1 MTPIISTYPIQSNYK
16 QFVHLL
22 CLLLFTCL
30 GLNSIYAQN
39 IPESSSTERWSA
51 LPYTQNPETLIA
63 PLKKLEP
70 GKKFTIVHIGDSHV
84 QGDRMT
90 GETRVALQSLFGN
103 GGQGFLFPYG
113 LAGSFG
119 PRGTSATKEGT
130 WIPYK
135 TLTPN
140 LERNLG
146 LTGYG
151 ITSYNT
157 QAEIHIAFNDKFA
170 HYPYS
175 AIRVLHSIDTTSFQ
189 CFITTNSAG
198 GISQS
203 IVQSK
208 QFRGSLEPGNSWGIS
223 EFSLADMGRS
233 EMQQPTPF
241 TGSISAME
249 SAHLEQLHIEFNKT
263 NYTQT
268 HTDFFGYQLLSA
280 NNGIEYHHY
289 GVVGAQ
295 FPHFI
300 NRVKQACDQLAYIQP
315 DLIIFSFGTNEAYN
329 GKLSIEDYQN
339 LVKKFI
345 DSIRLVLP
353 NTGILLTTP
362 PDTRS
367 SGRIPPMQKNVL
379 MALENIAREKE
390 VALFDLNRAMGGWG
404 NIYQWYAK
412 GLTLKDKVHF
422 TTEGYGLQGKMI
434 TSCLLEMHIR
444 ARSNSKLA
452 ISTQEFDY
460 LKDLQINIHQSLDEI
475 LKQPISTLNDTAM
488 GVNLSG
494 NSDTAAN
501 QILSNQENV
510 ISKDS
515 VARINTRKPVN
526 QGSTIRPKN
535 TPKAKSNAGR
545 PIIHTVKSGENLYR
559 IAQKYHVTT
568 DAIAKANHL
577 RNPRAIKPGQKL
589 VIPK

>member
-1 MTPIISTYPIQSNYK
+1 MLRLFLIFFFSVHTFALKAQSKPDAN
-16 QFVHLL
+16 
-22 CLLLFTCL
+22 T
-30 GLNSIYAQN
+30 
-39 IPESSSTERWSA
+39 EERWSA
-51 LPYTQNPETLIA
+51 LPYTQNAESLIA

-84 QGDRMT
+84 QGDKMT

-151 ITSYNT
+151 ITTYNT
-157 QAEIHIAFNDKFA
+157 QAEIHIAFNEKFT

-175 AIRVLHSIDTTSFQ
+175 AIRVMHSIDTTSFQ

-198 GISQS
+198 GLSKS

-208 QFRGSLEPGNSWGIS
+208 QYKGSMEPGNSWGIS
-223 EFSLADMGRS
+223 EYNLAEIAS
-233 EMQQPTPF
+233 AEIQQPSPIA
-241 TGSISAME
+241 GSISARE
-249 SAHLEQLHIEFNKT
+249 FAHLEQLHIAFNKT
-263 NYTQT
+263 NSSQT
-268 HTDFFGYQLLSA
+268 HADFFGYQLLSA
-280 NNGIEYHHY
+280 DKGIEYHHY

-300 NRVKQACDQLAYIQP
+300 NRVKQACNQLEYIQP

-367 SGRIPPMQKNVL
+367 SGRIPPMQKDIL
-379 MALENIAREKE
+379 MALENISNEKE

-404 NIYQWYAK
+404 NIYQCISAQDQK
-412 GLTLKDKVHF
+412 ENQQLPSKNL
-422 TTEGYGLQGKMI
+422 I
-434 TSCLLEMHIR
+434 T
-444 ARSNSKLA
+444 
-452 ISTQEFDY
+452 
-460 LKDLQINIHQSLDEI
+460 
-475 LKQPISTLNDTAM
+475 
-488 GVNLSG
+488 
-494 NSDTAAN
+494 
-501 QILSNQENV
+501 
-510 ISKDS
+510 
-515 VARINTRKPVN
+515 
-526 QGSTIRPKN
+526 
-535 TPKAKSNAGR
+535 
-545 PIIHTVKSGENLYR
+545 
-559 IAQKYHVTT
+559 
-568 DAIAKANHL
+568 
-577 RNPRAIKPGQKL
+577 
-589 VIPK
+589 